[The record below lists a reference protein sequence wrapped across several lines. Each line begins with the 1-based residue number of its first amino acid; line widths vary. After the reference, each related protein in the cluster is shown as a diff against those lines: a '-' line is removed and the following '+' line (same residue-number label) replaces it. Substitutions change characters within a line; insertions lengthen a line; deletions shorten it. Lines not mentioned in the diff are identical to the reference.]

1 MMRSGL
7 RWSAVTTVSKS
18 QIFRR
23 LPAVDELLRTAE
35 VAALM
40 AEHGRLNVIEAV
52 HVVLNALRSEISSGA
67 LDCGKLEEA
76 LSTLPQALG
85 RRVEQATAYSLRRV
99 INASGVMIHTNLGRA
114 PLSRL
119 ATERIAE
126 ITTGY
131 SNLEF
136 DLAKVSGGGAMNMR
150 SVCLRVLCPP
160 RHSLCGDRSG
170 EQQRRGSAAGFGGAG

>member
-1 MMRSGL
+1 M
-7 RWSAVTTVSKS
+7 TTVSKS

-99 INASGVMIHTNLGRA
+99 INASGVIIHTNLGRA
-114 PLSRL
+114 PLSR
-119 ATERIAE
+119 AAVERIAE
-126 ITTGY
+126 VATGY

-136 DLAKVSGGGAMNMR
+136 DLDNGRAR
-150 SVCLRVLCPP
+150 
-160 RHSLCGDRSG
+160 
-170 EQQRRGSAAGFGGAG
+170 AAR